1 MVWKKR
7 MVHFGYFRMSGQ
19 ILDNFQS
26 IGNVTFHTERQ
37 GFQTLQQDKSIERR
51 DRGSCITQNNSPD
64 ASDESCRPRH
74 IGKDRPMITWVR
86 FAQGR
91 ELIGICFPIEIAT
104 VHNHS
109 SQARSVSTDKFGGG
123 MDDDIGAVFDRAD
136 QVRCTE
142 CIIHDQR
149 DIMTVG
155 HLRHSIDIG
164 NIRIRI
170 AERFDIHYFRILPDG
185 SLQRLRVVYIY
196 NRMSN
201 TLSR

>member
-1 MVWKKR
+1 
-7 MVHFGYFRMSGQ
+7 MS
-19 ILDNFQS
+19 
-26 IGNVTFHTERQ
+26 
-37 GFQTLQQDKSIERR
+37 
-51 DRGSCITQNNSPD
+51 
-64 ASDESCRPRH
+64 A
-74 IGKDRPMITWVR
+74 
-86 FAQGR
+86 
-91 ELIGICFPIEIAT
+91 
-104 VHNHS
+104 
-109 SQARSVSTDKFGGG
+109 DKFGGG
-123 MDDDIGAVFDRAD
+123 MNDNIGAVFDRAD